1 MIHVNPD
8 KKMHDKPSN
17 DKTAL
22 FPLHPFRALFVSM
35 PGGGKR
41 QACLELIGRHP
52 KPFGTITVMHLDPK
66 GTTEYDILGDNA
78 KMIGENDLPDA
89 STFDR
94 SKRNLLIIDEI
105 NIADKKPA
113 CKKAFGRL
121 FNYCS
126 THCSLSIICQV
137 QDAFTL
143 PVSCRRAMNHWALWR
158 SSDSLVMN
166 TLGRRLGIKQ
176 LADIFDEL
184 QLGPHEFV
192 WCDLSGNGPRL
203 RKGLTQVITVNE

>member
-1 MIHVNPD
+1 
-8 KKMHDKPSN
+8 
-17 DKTAL
+17 
-22 FPLHPFRALFVSM
+22 VSM

-41 QACLELIGRHP
+41 QATLELIGRHP
-52 KPFGTITVMHLDPK
+52 KPFDTITVMHLDPK
-66 GTTEYDILGDNA
+66 GTTEYEILGDGA

-105 NIADKKPA
+105 NITDKKA
-113 CKKAFGRL
+113 AYKKSFDRL

-158 SSDSLVMN
+158 SSDSFVTN

-176 LADIFDEL
+176 LGDIFDEL
-184 QLGPHEFV
+184 ELGAHDYV
-192 WCDLSGNGPRL
+192 WVDLSGNGPKL
-203 RKGLTQVITVNE
+203 RKNLTHVITVNG